1 MIGPRLLKLKLSFAA
16 PQGSLLG
23 PLLVLIYINDIYR
36 VSSKLNIYLF
46 ADDTNILYANNNLK
60 SLECVV
66 NEELRKVCEW
76 LNTNKLS
83 LNTSKSDYV
92 IFHPFQRK
100 RDYNVTLQ
108 MYDNDLKMLNSLEQK
123 HYVKY
128 LVVLIDSHLS
138 WRYHIDYI
146 SSKISEGVGIIARL
160 RHFVPNSTLL
170 KIYRSL
176 IEPYI
181 SYGLIA

>member
-36 VSSKLNIYLF
+36 VSSKLNFYLF

-108 MYDNDLKMLNSLEQK
+108 MYDND
-123 HYVKY
+123 Y